1 MEVAIELLR
10 KNPEIGAIL
19 LECSNMPPYA
29 HAVQQATG
37 LPVFDFTTLINF
49 MVSGNHRKKFD
60 GIF

>member
-1 MEVAIELLR
+1 
-10 KNPEIGAIL
+10 
-19 LECSNMPPYA
+19 
-29 HAVQQATG
+29 VQQATG